1 MSHWSWFSC
10 THWPVDKQ
18 QAPLSPAPRGSR
30 PASEPD
36 SCAMAVP
43 TGQANEAHKATI
55 ITIRCIPHPRT
66 FPGPTT
72 PHPRDAGARVLRAI
86 FPDISRLSTVTY
98 ELIHIFS
105 PANHRF
111 SRKSP
116 RRSQP
121 SGPPETSIAIP
132 QLRGPTGHTVKKRV
146 SQREY
151 RDL

>member
-72 PHPRDAGARVLRAI
+72 PHPRDAGARVHEAI
-86 FPDISRLSTVTY
+86 FSDISALSTVTY
-98 ELIHIFS
+98 ELIHIFFTGEPPVLPEIPPS
-105 PANHRF
+105 EPALRTTRNVDRH
-111 SRKSP
+111 
-116 RRSQP
+116 
-121 SGPPETSIAIP
+121 PPIERANWSYG
-132 QLRGPTGHTVKKRV
+132 QKKG
-146 SQREY
+146 
-151 RDL
+151 